1 MRADIVS
8 QALQKYRGSIERN
21 SWESFIQ
28 ALRSAPDSCADE
40 FMKMRP
46 KSKVLTTFISL
57 FGGLLGLDRIY
68 LGDIKGGIAKLI
80 LNAISATL
88 CIIPF
93 IVFAAAGA
101 MGVSGVLLFIG
112 FIGAIIGGALYLTDL
127 FSLRKKA
134 KDVNYKH
141 LAGFLHD
148 KTGEAKV
155 AGVEIDIPKN
165 KFV

>member
-40 FMKMRP
+40 FMQMRP
-46 KSKVLTTFISL
+46 KSKLLTTVISL
-57 FGGLLGLDRIY
+57 FGGLFGLDRVY
-68 LGDIKGGIAKLI
+68 LGDTKGGLAKLI
-80 LNAISATL
+80 LNAASAML
-88 CIIPF
+88 CAIPF
-93 IVFAAAGA
+93 IVFAATGA
-101 MGVSGVLLFIG
+101 MGVSGILMY
-112 FIGAIIGGALYLTDL
+112 IGAIGAVVGAALYLTDL
-127 FSLRKKA
+127 VSLRKKA

-148 KTGEAKV
+148 KTGEAKL
-155 AGVEIDIPKN
+155 AGEEIEIPKN

>member
-40 FMKMRP
+40 FMQMRP
-46 KSKVLTTFISL
+46 KSKLLTTLISL
-57 FGGLLGLDRIY
+57 VGGPLGLDRIY

-80 LNAISATL
+80 LNVVSAAL
-88 CIIPF
+88 CAIPF
-93 IVFAAAGA
+93 IVFGATGA
-101 MGVSGVLLFIG
+101 MGVFGIFLFVG
-112 FIGAIIGGALYLTDL
+112 FIGAIVGGALYLTDL
-127 FSLRKKA
+127 ISLRRKA
-134 KDVNYKH
+134 KDVNYKK

-148 KTGEAKV
+148 KTGEAKA
-155 AGVEIDIPKN
+155 AGVEIEIPKN